1 MMEKYE
7 MQINKDKLVSSKTA
21 LAMHELR
28 IYIPSLFWYDKLGGL
43 HTEKNGCY
51 SPYYMCGCP
60 TLLEC
65 LQYLSKERTIDFKP
79 RKQERGYKMVAQRG
93 KHIFYNSKKEDKFFA
108 TLEEALEVAAQKCL
122 DDLY

>member
-1 MMEKYE
+1 MMKKYE

-65 LQYLSKERTIDFKP
+65 LQYL
-79 RKQERGYKMVAQRG
+79 
-93 KHIFYNSKKEDKFFA
+93 KKELLISSRENRNVVIKWSPK
-108 TLEEALEVAAQKCL
+108 EENISSITQRKRTSFLQHWKKP
-122 DDLY
+122 

>member
-1 MMEKYE
+1 MKKYE

-43 HTEKNGCY
+43 HTEKKR
-51 SPYYMCGCP
+51 
-60 TLLEC
+60 LLFSLLYVWLPDLVGV